1 VNQKAEAAGLIIGGG
16 MAAGPAMVDIPF
28 YESNTWLSAVA
39 ILGITVLAITAL
51 NAILTLKRNLKWDGR
66 DRRGEKR

>member
-1 VNQKAEAAGLIIGGG
+1 MNQKADVVGLVVGGG
-16 MAAGPAMVDIPF
+16 MAAGPAMVNVPF

-39 ILGITVLAITAL
+39 ILGITVLALTAL
-51 NAILTLKRNLKWDGR
+51 NAILNLRRNLKWDGH